1 MKKLYFLQ
9 DNTMLSMN
17 KICRTTELILT
28 KMEEMTETLQMTQV
42 GIETPQMTQV
52 RINNIF
58 SMEYNSILYVNKVLL
73 YPPPPQ
79 TRGRQKEKESCN
91 NGIIILY
98 LI

>member
-58 SMEYNSILYVNKVLL
+58 SMGYNSILSVSNFLIYVNKVLL
-73 YPPPPQ
+73 YPPPH
-79 TRGRQKEKESCN
+79 TGKTKGERKLK
-91 NGIIILY
+91 
-98 LI
+98 